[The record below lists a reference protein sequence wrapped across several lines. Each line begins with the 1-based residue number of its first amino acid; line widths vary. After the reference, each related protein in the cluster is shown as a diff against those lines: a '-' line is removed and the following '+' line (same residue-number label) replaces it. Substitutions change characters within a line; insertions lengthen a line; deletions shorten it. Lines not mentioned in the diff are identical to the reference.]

1 MWFATLFTLF
11 TSCFSAGKK
20 RLLLTLAVTSL
31 SIPNIA
37 FAADVGPFESAT
49 PDSQGINQSDLQK
62 ALNFIVQN
70 AGKDGISKTIV
81 LRNGKAIYA
90 GDKVDVIH
98 NVYSVTK
105 SFTSTAL
112 GLLIEENKISLDT
125 PICEIDAQYC
135 QRYPNVTFRHLSTMT
150 SGYNADG
157 ENRWGEESKDWSKT
171 PFAVGNPLFAPNTAY
186 AYWDE
191 AMIVLGHLLTI
202 VAQESLYDYLDRRL
216 MKPIGIKKWSWWHE
230 PKFVARRGF
239 EIAGNAANNGALD
252 TVPLDKTAL
261 DITALNMNYGA
272 GGIELS
278 AIDLALYGQLFLQ
291 QGKWEQAGKT
301 EQIIPKNWIKQAT
314 QNQIPLTINT
324 ANTDRSAIRGVGYYG
339 FNWWVNGQNSQG
351 EWQMPSA
358 PKNMYYARG
367 FNNNMLFIIPQ
378 WEMVIVAHFG
388 DVEAAPE

>member
-157 ENRWGEESKDWSKT
+157 ENRWGEESKDLYLPLT
-171 PFAVGNPLFAPNTAY
+171 PPT
-186 AYWDE
+186 
-191 AMIVLGHLLTI
+191 
-202 VAQESLYDYLDRRL
+202 
-216 MKPIGIKKWSWWHE
+216 PIG
-230 PKFVARRGF
+230 
-239 EIAGNAANNGALD
+239 
-252 TVPLDKTAL
+252 T
-261 DITALNMNYGA
+261 
-272 GGIELS
+272 
-278 AIDLALYGQLFLQ
+278 
-291 QGKWEQAGKT
+291 
-301 EQIIPKNWIKQAT
+301 KQ
-314 QNQIPLTINT
+314 
-324 ANTDRSAIRGVGYYG
+324 
-339 FNWWVNGQNSQG
+339 
-351 EWQMPSA
+351 
-358 PKNMYYARG
+358 
-367 FNNNMLFIIPQ
+367 
-378 WEMVIVAHFG
+378 
-388 DVEAAPE
+388 